1 MVKQQASLQQYRW
14 TRWVRHTARMMR
26 GGIAAAALLCLLLPF
41 AGQAQATAKS
51 IQGKVLSAAPAPL
64 PGAIIYLQDEKTNV
78 VRTLIATADGGY
90 RFAQLPADTDYQI
103 WAEYK
108 GKKSKVR
115 MISSF
120 DTKRDVTYDFHID
133 DK

>member
-1 MVKQQASLQQYRW
+1 MSNWQVRTPARQGGGQRW
-14 TRWVRHTARMMR
+14 R
-26 GGIAAAALLCLLLPF
+26 GLIITALLCLITSF
-41 AGQAQATAKS
+41 AGYAQTVAKS
-51 IQGKVLSAAPAPL
+51 VEGKVLSSSDAPL
-64 PGAIIYLQDEKTNV
+64 AGSIVYLQDEKTNV
-78 VRTLIATADGGY
+78 IRTLIATADGSY

-115 MISSF
+115 LVSSF
-120 DTKRDVTYDFHID
+120 DTKRAVTYDFHIG

>member
-1 MVKQQASLQQYRW
+1 MMTSQQQAQMRTQGRTRNRYGHLRSSL
-14 TRWVRHTARMMR
+14 
-26 GGIAAAALLCLLLPF
+26 ALLCLLLF
-41 AGQAQATAKS
+41 STLVHAQQTAKS
-51 IQGKVLSAAPAPL
+51 VEGKVLASNAAPL

-78 VRTLIATADGGY
+78 IRTLIATDNGGY
-90 RFAQLPADTDYQI
+90 RFTQLPADTDYQI

-115 MISSF
+115 LVSSF
-120 DTKRDVTYDFHID
+120 DTKRDVTFDFHIS

>member
-1 MVKQQASLQQYRW
+1 MVNRKMANW
-14 TRWVRHTARMMR
+14 TSR
-26 GGIAAAALLCLLLPF
+26 AAVAWHGCVAALTVCLLLIP
-41 AGQAQATAKS
+41 AGNAQQMAKS
-51 IQGKVLSAAPAPL
+51 IEGKVLSSSAAPLAGSIL
-64 PGAIIYLQDEKTNV
+64 YLQDEKTNV
-78 VRTLIATADGGY
+78 IRTLIATADGGY

-115 MISSF
+115 LVSSF
-120 DTKRDVTYDFHID
+120 DTKRDVTYDFHIS

>member
-1 MVKQQASLQQYRW
+1 MDKGQVQRRSGWSRW
-14 TRWVRHTARMMR
+14 SDWIRRLARSGLTAL
-26 GGIAAAALLCLLLPF
+26 ALALLCLPF
-41 AGQAQATAKS
+41 AGQAQQTAKS
-51 IQGKVLSAAPAPL
+51 IEGKVLASGATPL

-78 VRTLIATADGGY
+78 VRTLIATQDGGY

-115 MISSF
+115 LVSSF
-120 DTKRDVTYDFHID
+120 DTRRDVTHDFHIS

>member
-1 MVKQQASLQQYRW
+1 MANRQARLKIARIGRPLRRILGVLSL
-14 TRWVRHTARMMR
+14 V
-26 GGIAAAALLCLLLPF
+26 CLLLPGAAF
-41 AGQAQATAKS
+41 AQQAAKS
-51 IQGKVLSAAPAPL
+51 IQGKVLTSGSGAAPL

-90 RFAQLPADTDYQI
+90 RFAQLPADTDYQL

-115 MISSF
+115 LISSF
-120 DTKRDVTYDFHID
+120 DSKRDVTYDFHIEE
-133 DK
+133 K